1 MVRAGRGN
9 HLRHRGQR
17 AAQQIRRGS
26 VSSSTT
32 EYTKRMAGFL
42 LVGTILGGWS
52 ASILAQE
59 APAATAPAVAQP
71 APTRAA
77 TAGTIRSIR
86 VVGSERLEPETVRS
100 YSNLF
105 PGGEYTA
112 ETLDQAL

>member
-52 ASILAQE
+52 APILAQE
-59 APAATAPAVAQP
+59 AATATQA
-71 APTRAA
+71 APTAAGGCAARAG
-77 TAGTIRSIR
+77 AGYRCYGWNDPVNPRRRLRASR
-86 VVGSERLEPETVRS
+86 AGDGS
-100 YSNLF
+100 
-105 PGGEYTA
+105 
-112 ETLDQAL
+112 